1 MSTDKNKIKNK
12 IKNKAVIS
20 GNKSIT
26 TVAFCIGI
34 IIPAAFLFS
43 LAADL
48 PHVLAITLVGL
59 LISLATRKAA
69 VFSDR
74 TIIYSIVASL
84 VLTVLLDYV
93 FPLADDR
100 FEYLSSFFRLN
111 ITVPLAFYIA
121 VAITFIDSRK
131 YSYAIAISAAVFAL
145 AFGGNVLRVPLETER
160 FPAADVVLQNFEA
173 VYFICLSLSGIF
185 ILFACRNNVQ
195 APIQKDLRKYRIRRG
210 IIYIF
215 IILVLFPACYGGFKL
230 FDYYENHLRGLQN
243 TLLNPRFFQNRSG
256 KTVFGESADLNQMI
270 SPQMMKQQQQIV
282 IRALCKTAPGYLR
295 GKTYTKYED
304 GRWLLAKNVPETMMR
319 QHGGDGSD
327 YRTFSIGKRD
337 KAKYGIEILVSSKL
351 VSKVLFLPGDFQQVD
366 IIANSVKYSEN
377 GNVSFQDWITD
388 GGYTAYH
395 NERTADSAWP
405 LPEKPNVAIYTQVPQ
420 ELYKDLDGIL
430 AKLSRLREAKLK
442 KLKLKDCERFFA
454 LLKYFQD
461 NFKYKIRM
469 QPENSVDPI
478 LSFLKNTKEGHCELF
493 ATSMILLLRRQGIPA
508 RYVTGFVCTE
518 KHPVLSY
525 YVARLGNSHAWVEAF
540 DRDKKQWLLL
550 EPTPP
555 SGINDYKHEWST
567 VESWTD
573 ILKKAFQQLLSN
585 MRRGYF
591 AQAIIEFFVT
601 LWHLLVMLCWHP
613 VRGPVTGLLLL
624 MLAYYYLRRWRRMHR
639 PPADYARPDA
649 ALEELAKRYEKI
661 NKKLRDKYELEVT
674 ESSTVNEFILALSK
688 CEMPEVDKKRI
699 IDILREYEAIR
710 YRKELPS
717 VENLDDFKS
726 RFYL

>member
-1 MSTDKNKIKNK
+1 
-12 IKNKAVIS
+12 V
-20 GNKSIT
+20 
-26 TVAFCIGI
+26 VFCIGI
-34 IIPAAFLFS
+34 ITPAALLFS

-48 PHVLAITLVGL
+48 PHVLLITLTGL
-59 LISLATRKAA
+59 LFSLITRKAA
-69 VFSDR
+69 ALSDR
-74 TIIYSIVASL
+74 TIIYSIVVSL

-93 FPLADDR
+93 FPMADDR
-100 FEYLSSFFRLN
+100 FEYLSTFFQLN
-111 ITVPLAFYIA
+111 ITVPLAFYLA

-131 YSYAIAISAAVFAL
+131 YSYAVATSAAVFAL
-145 AFGGNVLRVPLETER
+145 AFGGNVLRMPLETER
-160 FPAADVVLQNFEA
+160 FPAADMILQNFEV
-173 VYFICLSLSGIF
+173 VYFICLSLSGLF
-185 ILFACRNNVQ
+185 ILFACRNNVEV
-195 APIQKDLRKYRIRRG
+195 PIHKNLRKYRIRRG
-210 IIYIF
+210 IIYMCIV
-215 IILVLFPACYGGFKL
+215 LALFPASYGGFRL
-230 FDYYENHLRGLQN
+230 FDYYESHLRGLQN
-243 TLLNPRFFQNRSG
+243 TLLSPHFFQNRNG

-270 SPQMMKQQQQIV
+270 SPQMMKQQQKIV
-282 IRALCKTAPGYLR
+282 IRALCRMAPGYLR
-295 GKTYTKYED
+295 GKTYTGYED
-304 GRWLLAKNVPETMMR
+304 GRWQLTKNIPETMMR

-327 YRTFSIGKRD
+327 YRTFSTGKKD
-337 KAKYGIEILVSSKL
+337 KAKYGIEILASSRL
-351 VSKVLFLPGDFQQVD
+351 VSKVLFLPGDFQQID
-366 IIANSVKYSEN
+366 IIANSVKYSED
-377 GNVSFQDWITD
+377 GNVSFQDWIID

-395 NERTADSAWP
+395 DDRTSDSAWP
-405 LPEKPNVAIYTQVPQ
+405 LPKEPDIAIYTQVPR
-420 ELYKDLDGIL
+420 ELYKDLDTIL
-430 AKLSRLREAKLK
+430 AKLPGLREAKLK
-442 KLKLKDCERFFA
+442 NLKLKDSERFFI

-461 NFKYKIRM
+461 NFKYKIRI
-469 QPENSVDPI
+469 QPENSTDPV
-478 LSFLKNTKEGHCELF
+478 LSFLKKTREGHCELF

-624 MLAYYYLRRWRRMHR
+624 MLAYYYLRRWRKKHR
-639 PPADYARPDA
+639 PPADYARPDTV
-649 ALEELAKRYEKI
+649 LGDLAQRYEKI
-661 NKKLRDKYELEVT
+661 NKKLRDKYKLEVT

-688 CEMPEVDKKRI
+688 SAMPDPDKTRLVNL
-699 IDILREYEAIR
+699 LREYEFIR
-710 YRKELPS
+710 YGKEPPS
-717 VENLDDFKS
+717 AEALRIFKN
-726 RFYL
+726 RFHI

>member
-1 MSTDKNKIKNK
+1 MNANKKK
-12 IKNKAVIS
+12 TKNKAVKS
-20 GNKSIT
+20 GDKSVM
-26 TVAFCIGI
+26 TVLYCIGI

-48 PHVLAITLVGL
+48 PHVLAVTLVGL
-59 LISLATRKAA
+59 LISLITRKAA
-69 VFSDR
+69 ALNDR
-74 TIIYSIVASL
+74 TVIYSIVVSL
-84 VLTVLLDYV
+84 TLTVLLDYV
-93 FPLADDR
+93 FPMADDR

-111 ITVPLAFYIA
+111 ITVPLAFYLA
-121 VAITFIDSRK
+121 VAITFVDSRR
-131 YSYAIAISAAVFAL
+131 YSYALSMTAAVFAL

-160 FPAADVVLQNFEA
+160 FPAADIILQNFEA
-173 VYFICLSLSGIF
+173 VYFICLSLSGLF

-195 APIQKDLRKYRIRRG
+195 APIQKNLRKYRIRRG
-210 IIYIF
+210 LIYVCIV
-215 IILVLFPACYGGFKL
+215 LMLFPASYGGFKL
-230 FDYYENHLRGLQN
+230 FDYYEDQLRGLQN
-243 TLLNPRFFQNRSG
+243 TLLNPRFFQNRNG
-256 KTVFGESADLNQMI
+256 KTVFGDSADLNQMI
-270 SPQMMKQQQQIV
+270 SPQMLKKQQEIV
-282 IRALCKTAPGYLR
+282 IRAICKAAPGYLR
-295 GKTYTKYED
+295 GKTYTSYED
-304 GRWLLAKNVPETMMR
+304 GRWGVTKNSRETVMG

-327 YRTFSIGKRD
+327 YRTFSVATRN
-337 KAKYGIEILVSSKL
+337 KAKYDIEILVSSKL

-366 IIANSVKYSEN
+366 IIANSVKYSED

-395 NERTADSAWP
+395 SERTSDSAWP
-405 LPEKPNVAIYTQVPQ
+405 LPKRPEMTTYTQVPRK
-420 ELYKDLDGIL
+420 LYKDLDTIL
-430 AKLSRLREAKLK
+430 AKLPRLKDAKIK
-442 KLKLKDCERFFA
+442 KLKLKDSERFFA

-461 NFKYKIRM
+461 NFKYKIRI
-469 QPENSVDPI
+469 QPENSIDPI
-478 LSFLKNTKEGHCELF
+478 LSFLNKSKEGHCELF

-567 VESWTD
+567 IESWTD

-601 LWHLLVMLCWHP
+601 LWSLLVMLCWHP
-613 VRGPVTGLLLL
+613 VRGPITGGLLL
-624 MLAYYYLRRWRRMHR
+624 MLAYYYLRRWRKTHR
-639 PPADYARPDA
+639 PPADYACPDA
-649 ALEELAKRYEKI
+649 ALDELTKKYEKI
-661 NKKLRDKYELEVT
+661 SKILRDKYELGVT
-674 ESSTVNEFILALSK
+674 EASTINEFILELSK
-688 CEMPEVDKKRI
+688 SDMPDADKERV
-699 IDILREYEAIR
+699 IDVLREYEAIR

-717 VENLDDFKS
+717 TVMLHDLKK
-726 RFYL
+726 RLHI